1 MGEAFPGAAAVG
13 GDYLLGEECLK
24 QEDLSVLS
32 VHRVPREPDRWSTVM
47 INASSSLPAT
57 GVSDTICKPCPVGF
71 FSNVSSA
78 FEKCHRWTR
87 YKDSAL
93 VFPAPSGAWDLLP
106 FYLATCPSV
115 PALYTLPHTC
125 ETPRMTSWLTEWA
138 RLSIFSPSLSWCHCD
153 TSPTFFPPSSAPPF
167 SSLTGF

>member
-1 MGEAFPGAAAVG
+1 MDICLGRAVGEAFLWATAVG
-13 GDYLLGEECLK
+13 GGYLLGEECLR
-24 QEDLSVLS
+24 QEGLPVLS
-32 VHRVPREPDRWSTVM
+32 VHRFPQEPDRWSTVM

-57 GVSDTICKPCPVGF
+57 GVSDTVCKPCPDGY

-106 FYLATCPSV
+106 FYLAACPSV
-115 PALYTLPHTC
+115 PALHIHLHTC
-125 ETPRMTSWLTEWA
+125 ETPRVTSWLTKWA
-138 RLSIFSPSLSWCHCD
+138 HLSIFLPSLSW
-153 TSPTFFPPSSAPPF
+153 
-167 SSLTGF
+167 